1 MTVFSL
7 LSKKRCLYDNFYN
20 RLIYKQLRYVNLN
33 EKNVVQML
41 LFFHM
46 PISLDIDVIRC
57 CQVFVL
63 IKACLDHNI
72 VETPDNNLRK
82 GVVGK
87 FV

>member
-20 RLIYKQLRYVNLN
+20 GLIYKQLRYVNLN

-46 PISLDIDVIRC
+46 SISLDFDVIRC

-63 IKACLDHNI
+63 INACLDHNI
-72 VETPDNNLRK
+72 M
-82 GVVGK
+82 
-87 FV
+87 